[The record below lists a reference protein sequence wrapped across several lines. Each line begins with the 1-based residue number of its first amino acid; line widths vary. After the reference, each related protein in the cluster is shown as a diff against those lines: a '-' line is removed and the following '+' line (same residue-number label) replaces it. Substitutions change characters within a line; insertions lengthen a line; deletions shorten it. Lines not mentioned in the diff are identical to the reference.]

1 MIAKQNKWKD
11 IDIERRNMNGNLR
24 KMEKELRN
32 FAKRCKNVKYTKA
45 LLLSFLM
52 SGVLSFGTASSR
64 KGELDSIKNAKSEL
78 GNSIAEMKKLFKD
91 AKKENAKLIRNSN
104 LELIQ
109 LMEQGDHVIK
119 SPWSTWQIGMGYTY
133 DSWLGSYKGRGDKDR
148 ALEGKEF
155 PRLMGRSRYI
165 QSTSGG
171 KYGTTDLELAETAE
185 PAIEITV
192 SAAIKPKSINK
203 QAPAVTL
210 PPILVP
216 SLPT

>member
-1 MIAKQNKWKD
+1 
-11 IDIERRNMNGNLR
+11 MNGNLR

-32 FAKRCKNVKYTKA
+32 FAKRCKNVKYTRA

-52 SGVLSFGTASSR
+52 SGVLSFGVASSR

-133 DSWLGSYKGRGDKDR
+133 DIWSW
-148 ALEGKEF
+148 
-155 PRLMGRSRYI
+155 
-165 QSTSGG
+165 Q
-171 KYGTTDLELAETAE
+171 
-185 PAIEITV
+185 
-192 SAAIKPKSINK
+192 K
-203 QAPAVTL
+203 QQNL
-210 PPILVP
+210 Q
-216 SLPT
+216 